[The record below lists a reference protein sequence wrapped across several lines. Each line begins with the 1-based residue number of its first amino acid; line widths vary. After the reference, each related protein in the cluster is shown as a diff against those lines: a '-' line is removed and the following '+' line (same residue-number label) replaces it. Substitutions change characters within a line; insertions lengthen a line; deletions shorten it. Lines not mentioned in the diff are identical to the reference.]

1 MTIRENVMAILNYE
15 KFERMPII
23 AFGYWAETV
32 DKWAEEGHISKEDA
46 ENYKRY
52 GDNGPGDKAI
62 MSKLG
67 FDYAWNPQVA
77 GHHFLYPAF
86 ETTVL
91 EVEEDGSQIMR
102 DSAGLIVKVKPGV
115 VSIPSE
121 IGTTLTD
128 REAWEEHY
136 LPKLQYTDNRV
147 NIEAIK
153 AVRKNHPKDL
163 PFGIHCGSLMGNI
176 RNMLGV
182 LQLSYLYVDDE
193 DLYTEIIDTF
203 GDLCYKVA
211 KRIVETGIEI
221 DYAHFWEDICYK
233 NGPLVTPSVFEE
245 KVGPHYKR
253 ITDLL
258 KKHNINIVS
267 LDCDGCIDS
276 LVPIWVENG
285 VNTMFPIEVGT
296 WKADIRP
303 WREKYGKELRGI
315 GGMNKN
321 VFAMDKKA
329 VEEEVERLKALVSL
343 GGYIPCPD
351 HRIPPTADFSLVA
364 YYCELMAKTT
374 F

>member
-15 KFERMPII
+15 KFDRMPII

-77 GHHFLYPAF
+77 GHHFLFPTF
-86 ETTVL
+86 EPTVL
-91 EVEEDGSQIMR
+91 EVEKDGSQIMR
-102 DSAGLIVKVKPGV
+102 DPAGLIVKVKPGV

-128 REAWEEHY
+128 RAAWEEHY
-136 LPKLQYTDNRV
+136 LPKLQYSDSRV
-147 NIEAIK
+147 NIDAIK
-153 AVRKNHPKDL
+153 AVRENHPKDL

-182 LQLSYLYVDDE
+182 LHLSYLYVDDE

-203 GDLCYKVA
+203 GDLCYEVT

-267 LDCDGCIDS
+267 LDCDGCIDA